1 MFLSSSPK
9 YLLLQNGGYDLKEN
23 ADALLAWRQIA
34 AQAQQAAAATSGVL
48 SYDAHAA
55 AMAAASFS
63 YPS

>member
-1 MFLSSSPK
+1 M
-9 YLLLQNGGYDLKEN
+9 KEN

-34 AQAQQAAAATSGVL
+34 AQAQQAASAGVL

-55 AMAAASFS
+55 AMAAASLS